1 MQETYKIGDKIV
13 FIHSKDC
20 GIITKM
26 ITNSKFEVEDSSGFL
41 SNVNSFDIIKFNK
54 KTNTVL
60 SFGNIKSDKDSEQ
73 KNIKNLKKSNSN
85 VRVIDLHIENINSNF
100 HLLENFE
107 IVQLQLNKCHKALD
121 DALHSSAHKLIIVH
135 GIGEGILKQEVHKI
149 LRNYDLRFFIS
160 TNGGSTEVML

>member
-1 MQETYKIGDKIV
+1 MQETFKIGDKIV

-41 SNVNSFDIIKFNK
+41 FNVNSLDIIKFNK
-54 KTNTVL
+54 NTNTVL
-60 SFGNIKSDKDSEQ
+60 SFGHIKSDKDSDK
-73 KNIKNLKKSNSN
+73 KNTKNLKKNNSN
-85 VRVIDLHIENINSNF
+85 VRIIDLHIEYINSNY

-107 IVQLQLNKCHKALD
+107 IIQLQLNKCYKALD

-135 GIGEGILKQEVHKI
+135 GIGEGILKKEVHMI